1 MKTIKVGKSTSN
13 DFIVND
19 DSVSRSHALLI
30 IDNSGTITIKD
41 LNSTNGTFVDGKRI
55 LEAKLHPGQTVKL
68 GNKEINWQQA
78 LTIPN
83 KTIVHGNNNIESGIT
98 ADIIDSKTIG
108 RATDNIICK
117 NIADVSA
124 HHAILCRKRNGE
136 ICIIDRN
143 STNGTYV
150 NGQQIHGETPL
161 KKGDIVMLAQKYPLQ
176 WESIYPPVSPR
187 SHHHIKRWGAIGGI
201 AAIVAGLLLLL
212 INIDKELTPA
222 EIYAMYKNSVVL
234 IYQQSGYSVTIKDH
248 PIGDIIPQ
256 LSRLNYCHI
265 DKDGDAAPGA
275 VGASGTGFFIS
286 PHGEI
291 MTNKHVIAPMG
302 KEAQKD
308 PETIKKAIQNLLV
321 SLGNECQ
328 KKSERNQYYAMANAV
343 EVNYEILWIGIGRND
358 SHVSNTD
365 DLTRCSVVKT
375 SSNEEVDIAIIQTNT
390 KETPS
395 NVNHLVNLKDIA
407 HAGDMEVGDKIYTI
421 GFPKSFTLGST
432 QIGLEANNQSG
443 EITQERGEYIYGHN
457 ITIHQGASGSPVFDC
472 HGRFAGIIVS
482 GFLGISQ
489 GYNHAIQPQKAADF
503 FK

>member
-1 MKTIKVGKSTSN
+1 MKTIKIGKSSSN
-13 DFIVND
+13 DFVVAD

-30 IDNSGTITIKD
+30 IDDSSSITIKD

-55 LEAKLHPGQTVKL
+55 LEAKLLPGQTVKL
-68 GNKEINWQQA
+68 GNKVIDWKQA
-78 LTIPN
+78 LSTPN
-83 KTIVHGNNNIESGIT
+83 KTIVHGNNNAGSGIT
-98 ADIIDSKTIG
+98 PDTIDSKTIG

-136 ICIIDRN
+136 ISIIDRN

-150 NGQQIHGETPL
+150 NGQRIHGEAPL

-187 SHHHIKRWGAIGGI
+187 PRPQVKTWSAIAGV
-201 AAIVAGLLLLL
+201 AIVVTGIFLWLF
-212 INIDKELTPA
+212 NVNKELTPA

-234 IYQQSGYSVTIKDH
+234 IYQQSGYSVTIKDR
-248 PIGDIIPQ
+248 PIGDLIPQ
-256 LSRLNYCHI
+256 LSKLNYCHI
-265 DKDGDAAPGA
+265 DKDGDAAPGV

-302 KEAQKD
+302 KEARKD
-308 PETIKKAIQNLLV
+308 PETIKKAIQSLLIT
-321 SLGNECQ
+321 LGNECQ
-328 KKSERNQYYAMANAV
+328 QKSERNQYYAMANAV

-358 SHVSNTD
+358 SHVSSTD
-365 DLTRCSVVKT
+365 DLTRCSIVKT

-395 NVNHLVNLKDIA
+395 NVKHIVNLKDIA
-407 HAGDMEVGDKIYTI
+407 HAEDMEVGDKIYTI

-472 HGRFAGIIVS
+472 HGRFAGVIVS

-489 GYNHAIQPQKAADF
+489 GYNHAIQPQKASDF

>member
-1 MKTIKVGKSTSN
+1 MKTIKIGKSSSN
-13 DFIVND
+13 DFVVND
-19 DSVSRSHALLI
+19 DSVSRNHALLI
-30 IDNSGTITIKD
+30 INDTGTVTIKD

-55 LEAKLHPGQTVKL
+55 FETQLLPGQTVKL
-68 GNKEINWQQA
+68 GNKEIDWKQA
-78 LTIPN
+78 LSVPN
-83 KTIVHGNNNIESGIT
+83 KTIVHGNNNVGSGIT
-98 ADIIDSKTIG
+98 PDVIDSKTIG
-108 RATDNIICK
+108 RATDNVICK

-136 ICIIDRN
+136 ICIIDLN

-150 NGQQIHGETPL
+150 NGQRIQREVSL

-176 WESIYPPVSPR
+176 WESIYPPVSSRPR
-187 SHHHIKRWGAIGGI
+187 PQTKLWSVITGI
-201 AAIVAGLLLLL
+201 AVIVIGVLLWLF
-212 INIDKELTPA
+212 NTDKELTPA

-234 IYQQSGYSVTIKDH
+234 IYQQSGYSVTIKDR
-248 PIGDIIPQ
+248 PIGELIPQ
-256 LSRLNYCHI
+256 LSSLNYCHI
-265 DKDGDAAPGA
+265 DKDGNAASGA

-286 PHGEI
+286 SHGEI

-302 KEAQKD
+302 KEAQKE
-308 PETIKKAIQNLLV
+308 PETIKTAIQSLLIT
-321 SLGNECQ
+321 LGNECQ

-358 SHVSNTD
+358 SHVSGTD
-365 DLTRCSVVKT
+365 DLIRCSVVKT
-375 SSNEEVDIAIIQTNT
+375 SSNEDVDIAIIQTNT
-390 KETPS
+390 KETPG
-395 NVNHLVNLKDIA
+395 NVKHIVNLKDIA
-407 HAGDMEVGDKIYTI
+407 HADDLEVGDKIYTI

-472 HGRFAGIIVS
+472 HGRFAGVIVS

-489 GYNHAIQPQKAADF
+489 GYNHAIQPQKASDF